1 MRSKGRVGTNE
12 QRRALQKVT
21 EVPSNIMSDVNLIHW
36 SIKNPELELY
46 PVKQPSTTTRVFQ
59 LLVCTSASHKPKM
72 KTTLGSCSPL
82 SKPHL
87 LFKA

>member
-21 EVPSNIMSDVNLIHW
+21 EVPSNILSDVSLIHW

-46 PVKQPSTTTRVFQ
+46 PVK
-59 LLVCTSASHKPKM
+59 
-72 KTTLGSCSPL
+72 
-82 SKPHL
+82 
-87 LFKA
+87 